1 MYLSTANMREY
12 LGKTLDANKRILGAY
27 PYKVVQTPSGEYLA
41 VDRAGVG
48 LVIAEPRDRF
58 NQIYF
63 DIVDGEHIGEQEGKG

>member
-1 MYLSTANMREY
+1 MYLSTANMREFV
-12 LGKTLDANKRILGAY
+12 GKTLDASKRILGSY
-27 PYKVVQTPSGEYLA
+27 PYKVIQATSGEYLA

-63 DIVDGEHIGEQEGKG
+63 DIVDGEHIGEQEGE

>member
-1 MYLSTANMREY
+1 MYLSTANVKKFS
-12 LGKTLDANKRILGAY
+12 GKILDARKRILGAY
-27 PYKVVQTPSGEYLA
+27 PYKVIQTPSGEYLA

-63 DIVDGEHIGEQEGKG
+63 DIVDGEYIGEQEGE